1 MTHDCERC
9 AHRLICEWCVENSTF
24 RMPETDGKCG
34 MYLPE
39 GKKPQ
44 ALHETEEDLKTYKT
58 MKRRAWIVL
67 IAYAAAMLIYPFA
80 ERAVMGFPIWVV
92 GWIAAMVGWWFM
104 VPSQA
109 AFIRALDEKI
119 EEVEEIHGQEGNQG
133 P

>member
-39 GKKPQ
+39 EKSRPSK
-44 ALHETEEDLKTYKT
+44 EDIKTYRI
-58 MKRRAWIVL
+58 MKIKAVIAL
-67 IAYAAAMLIYPFA
+67 TAYAAAMLITPFA
-80 ERAVMGFPIWVV
+80 GRVIYGFPVWVAV
-92 GWIAAMVGWWFM
+92 WISCLIGWWCM
-104 VPSQA
+104 TGSQY
-109 AFIRALDEKI
+109 ALIQALNEKI
-119 EEVEEIHGQEGNQG
+119 KEWEEEYGKEGNQG